1 MKSRGKRV
9 LKNKGVLEKNCVI
22 CQRPFQWRRK
32 WARDWEHVKYCSDAC
47 RCLLYTSPSPRDKT
61 VSRMPS
67 SA

>member
-47 RCLLYTSPSPRDKT
+47 RKRRRVAVPNETQNH
-61 VSRMPS
+61 
-67 SA
+67 